1 MNMRQREIIVQSATD
16 IRDVLGTKVLSLRRE
31 EAIALLKEVVREG
44 RFTRLAF
51 LNAHNANVACEVPDF
66 ARALDHFLV
75 LPDGI
80 GVDIASRVLY
90 GHAFAENL
98 NGTDFVPD
106 LLRAFERPITVALVG
121 SRTEHGSLARDKLE
135 AIAPNLRFVF
145 INDGY
150 FDAARQDLI
159 LEELRSIKP
168 DILLVAMG
176 VPRQEFWISEN
187 VTADHCTLAIGVGAL
202 FDFLSGQV
210 PRAPLWMR
218 RLRIEW
224 VHRLVLEPGRMWRRY
239 VLGNPLFLFRVLR
252 QKLGSRG
259 GRR

>member
-1 MNMRQREIIVQSATD
+1 MNRHLAAGEMIPDV
-16 IRDVLGTKVLSLRRE
+16 RDVLGTKVLSLHRH
-31 EAIALLKEVVREG
+31 EAIARLKDVIEQK

-51 LNAHNANVACEVPDF
+51 LNAHNANVACTVPDF

-80 GVDIASRVLY
+80 GVDIASRMLY
-90 GHAFAENL
+90 GDAFAENL

-106 LLRAFERPITVALVG
+106 LLRAFEKPITVALVG
-121 SRTEHGSLARDKLE
+121 SQTEHGSLARDKLE

-150 FDAARQDLI
+150 FDAEREDVI
-159 LEELRSIKP
+159 LEELRAIKP

-176 VPRQEFWISEN
+176 VPRQEFWISQNISE
-187 VTADHCTLAIGVGAL
+187 AHCTLAIGVGAL

-210 PRAPLWMR
+210 SRAPLWMR
-218 RLRIEW
+218 RMRIEW
-224 VHRLVLEPGRMWRRY
+224 VHRLMLEPGRMWRRY
-239 VLGNPLFLFRVLR
+239 VLGNPLFLLRVLR
-252 QKLGSRG
+252 QKLAKPGRG
-259 GRR
+259 R

>member
-1 MNMRQREIIVQSATD
+1 MNIRQYAGDMMPSDV
-16 IRDVLGTKVLSLRRE
+16 RDVLGTKVLSLRRH
-31 EAIALLKEVVREG
+31 EAIALLKDVVQEK
-44 RFTRLAF
+44 RFTRLSF
-51 LNAHNANVACEVPDF
+51 LNAHNANIACTVPDF

-90 GHAFAENL
+90 GDAFADNL

-106 LLRAFERPITVALVG
+106 LLRAFEVPITVALVG
-121 SRTEHGSLARDKLE
+121 SRTEHGSLARDRLE

-150 FDAARQDLI
+150 FDASRQDVI
-159 LEELRSIKP
+159 LEELRAIKP

-187 VTADHCTLAIGVGAL
+187 VTSDHCTLAIGVGAL

-210 PRAPLWMR
+210 ARAPLWMR
-218 RLRIEW
+218 RMRIEW
-224 VHRLVLEPGRMWRRY
+224 VHRLILEPGRMWQRY
-239 VLGNPLFLFRVLR
+239 LLGNPLFLLRVLR
-252 QKLGSRG
+252 QKLSSLG
-259 GRR
+259 GKR

>member
-1 MNMRQREIIVQSATD
+1 MNIQHSAGDMMPTD
-16 IRDVLGTKVLSLRRE
+16 VRDVLGTKVLSLHRS
-31 EAIALLKEVVREG
+31 EAIALLKEVIAQK

-51 LNAHNANVACEVPDF
+51 LNAHNANIACTVPDF
-66 ARALDHFLV
+66 ARALDHFVV

-90 GHAFAENL
+90 GDAFAENL

-106 LLRAFERPITVALVG
+106 LLREFDEPITVGLVG

-150 FDAARQDLI
+150 FDVDRQDAI
-159 LEELRSIKP
+159 LEELRAIKP

-176 VPRQEFWISEN
+176 VPRQEFWISEY

-210 PRAPLWMR
+210 ARAPLWMR
-218 RLRIEW
+218 QLRIEW
-224 VHRLVLEPGRMWRRY
+224 VYRLVLEPERMWRRY
-239 VLGNPLFLFRVLR
+239 ILGNPLFLLRVIR
-252 QKLGSRG
+252 QKLTSHGRG
-259 GRR
+259 R

>member
-1 MNMRQREIIVQSATD
+1 MNIRPDGNGLRSTD
-16 IRDVLGTKVLSLRRE
+16 NIRDVLGTKVLSLGRA
-31 EAIALLKEVVREG
+31 EAIALLKDVVREK

-51 LNAHNANVACEVPDF
+51 LNAHNANIACTVPDF

-80 GVDIASRVLY
+80 GVDIASRMLY
-90 GHAFAENL
+90 GDAFAENL

-106 LLRAFERPITVALVG
+106 LLRAFEIPITVALVG

-135 AIAPNLRFVF
+135 AIAPVLRFVF

-150 FDAARQDLI
+150 FDATREDII
-159 LEELRSIKP
+159 LDELRAIKP

-176 VPRQEFWISEN
+176 VPRQEFWIAEN
-187 VTADHCTLAIGVGAL
+187 VTAQHCTLAIGVGAL

-224 VHRLVLEPGRMWRRY
+224 IHRLVLEPGRMWRRY

-252 QKLGSRG
+252 QKVTARE
-259 GRR
+259 RER